1 MGIDGT
7 GNNRPREPLT
17 ARRPTVAPPPEAPP
31 APANVAPKPAANA
44 VPSNAQSTFDRTTPR
59 EGPQL
64 APPASSLL
72 TENARDA
79 QANCLDKAADWV
91 DKATPALRA
100 RSELVFLKDTR
111 PGQEGQSGHVVVR
124 QGERVVDPSSGKSYD
139 NLQAFLKDQP
149 QYRQSGTL
157 SANSAHKIF
166 SAAPGSAER
175 QKAITDAK
183 VAPELQR
190 MMVADSPP
198 GTTTASAPQKPAT
211 PPYTA
216 EQASKDATA
225 LYEATDG
232 GVFGAGTDEDKIFQ
246 TLEGKTPEQI
256 NLIRQSYKDHYNK
269 DLDAKLEDELGGDD
283 WKRAQALLSADAPK
297 NDAVVIQSELD
308 GVFGSSEEVLKTLE
322 KRSPD
327 ERKAIAQ
334 KFAELNGGA
343 PAGQSAEDFMLS
355 KLGKELDTDEM
366 SRARSLLGASQ
377 AQTPQQKLELETQAL
392 KDGLKRDMDGLGTDE
407 DRIFERLEK
416 ATPEQRA
423 LLAQDP
429 AVASRLKDE
438 LGGEDYD
445 RAMGLLQGNPG
456 QADAAR
462 IRESMSGWTGA
473 DEKGVRKVLEGKTP
487 DQLTAIKAEYEK
499 QTGKSLES
507 EIRGWGGADADVTLR
522 LLNPPAPGDKKAQA
536 EAAAEKL
543 QLAMDGAGTDEE
555 AIRQTLEGKSKPE
568 LDDIAAA
575 YKQKYGKDL
584 RAELD
589 SELDGRDQLEL
600 LNQNYDLGAVD
611 PNDPNAAQERVRRLR
626 EQQANESGFGTW
638 VLDGVQRTFKGE
650 SDNDRINRDLT
661 RADTAIKSGD
671 TQRANTLTG
680 YAADDVKSL
689 QTSKDSLADG
699 AASAAVVVVTTAA
712 VIGTGGAAT
721 PLAIAGY
728 AALGAATRVGTY
740 AALQGDA
747 AGGQELLRQAGIGAV
762 EGGTAVLP
770 VGKGAGAVTAGA
782 RTGATTAAK
791 EVATTAVRE
800 TVETSVKA
808 AVVQGAKEGAVGG
821 AAGGAFDAATRSE
834 TWENG
839 VGDGLVQVGKRAVI
853 DGTVGAVTGGVV
865 GAGTAKAGQ
874 LFREVRGKGGALQT
888 DGPNIRFTTSEGR
901 VFEGTVTPENAKDVL
916 KIVKA
921 ADLRTGKTTGSYE
934 VRQAILERSGGKV
947 GTFEAFTV
955 GEPPKDGSLWKWL
968 EEPKNWVPE
977 RREFQQKLLNTELDK
992 AQTLSDRLEPNTV
1005 YALRG
1010 NTAAGK
1016 TTAVK
1021 NDPHLKSK
1029 VLDDQGELSGALNPD
1044 PIKAQIAEQHGGKI
1058 STSQAHV
1065 EGSIISQ
1072 RVENEMLSRPNSSV
1086 VYDKRFAGESDI
1098 PRMLKAVEGRN
1109 VKIVD
1114 LEVPLETSSVRVLM
1128 RNPGTADP
1136 LVPFDA
1142 VEGGFKGVRQNRA
1155 ELLAGRP
1162 GEFKGVI
1169 ENEKI
1174 TDYKLLVTDSS
1185 GKQVLVAEKRGGTW
1199 FGPDTPEKQALFNKA
1214 VTENPAAEADRV
1226 KNTII
1231 DDAFIDRQVGGITNP
1246 DFAQKMRARLTEYKG
1261 KTLGEALEQHSKKTA

>member
-1 MGIDGT
+1 M
-7 GNNRPREPLT
+7 
-17 ARRPTVAPPPEAPP
+17 VAPPPPP
-31 APANVAPKPAANA
+31 PPPPEPKPAANA
-44 VPSNAQSTFDRTTPR
+44 VPNNAQSTFEQGVSR

-64 APPASSLL
+64 APQASSLL
-72 TENARDA
+72 TENTQDA
-79 QANCLDKAADWV
+79 QANCLDKAAEWV
-91 DKATPALRA
+91 DTATPALRA

-111 PGQEGQSGHVVVR
+111 PGQEGQTGHVVVR

-139 NLQAFLKDQP
+139 NLQAFLKAAP
-149 QYRQSGTL
+149 QYKQSGTL
-157 SANSAHKIF
+157 SGTSAHKIF
-166 SAAPGSAER
+166 SAAPGSPER

-190 MMVADSPP
+190 MMVADSAP
-198 GTTTASAPQKPAT
+198 GTTTAIPAKAPAAPA
-211 PPYTA
+211 YTA

-232 GVFGAGTDEDKIFQ
+232 GVTGWGTDEDKIFQ
-246 TLEGKTPEQI
+246 TLEGKTPEQV
-256 NLIRQSYKDHYNK
+256 NLIRQAYKDHYNK
-269 DLDAKLEDELGGDD
+269 DLDAKLQDELGGDD
-283 WKRAQALLSADAPK
+283 WKRAEAMLKGDTAK

-334 KFAELNGGA
+334 KFAEQNGGV
-343 PAGQSAEDFMLS
+343 PAGQTAEDVMLS
-355 KLGKELDTDEM
+355 KLGKELDSDEM
-366 SRARSLLGASQ
+366 SRARSLLGAAQ

-423 LLAQDP
+423 LLAKDP
-429 AVASRLKDE
+429 AVAARLKDE
-438 LGGEDYD
+438 LGSEDYD
-445 RAMGLLQGNPG
+445 RAMGLLQGTPG

-462 IRESMSGWTGA
+462 IRDAMSGWTGA

-487 DQLTAIKAEYEK
+487 AQLDAIKSEYQR
-499 QTGKSLES
+499 QTGKSLET
-507 EIRGWGGADADVTLR
+507 EIRNWGGADADVTLR
-522 LLNPPAPGDKKAQA
+522 LLNPPAAGDKKAQA

-543 QLAMDGAGTDEE
+543 HLAMDGVGTDED

-575 YKQKYGKDL
+575 YQQKYGKDL

-589 SELDGRDQLEL
+589 SELDGRDEFEL
-600 LNQNYDLGAVD
+600 LKQNYDLGAVD
-611 PNDPNAAQERVRRLR
+611 PNDPNAAQERTRRLR
-626 EQQANESGFGTW
+626 EVQQNESGFGTW
-638 VLDGVQRTFKGE
+638 VLGGVQRTLKGE
-650 SDNDRINRDLT
+650 SDNDRINNNLT
-661 RADTAIKSGD
+661 RAETAIQAGD

-680 YAADDVKSL
+680 YATDDVKSL

-728 AALGAATRVGTY
+728 AALGAGTRVGTY

-770 VGKGAGAVTAGA
+770 AGKGAGAVTAGA
-782 RTGATTAAK
+782 RTTATTAAK
-791 EVATTAVRE
+791 EVAGTAVRE

-808 AVVQGAKEGAVGG
+808 AAIQGAKEGAVGG
-821 AAGGAFDAATRSE
+821 AAGGAFDAATQSE
-834 TWENG
+834 TWDNG
-839 VGDGLVQVGKRAVI
+839 VVDGLGKVGKRAVI
-853 DGTVGAVTGGVV
+853 DGTVGAATGGVV

-874 LFREVRGKGGALQT
+874 LFREVRGKGGALEV

-901 VFEGTVTPENAKDVL
+901 VFEGAVTPENAQDVL

-921 ADLRTGKTTGSYE
+921 ADLRTGKTAGSYE

-947 GTFEAFTV
+947 ATYEAFTI
-955 GEPPKDGSLWKWL
+955 GEPPKGEAMWKWV
-968 EEPKNWVPE
+968 EEPKNWMPE
-977 RREFQQKLLNTELDK
+977 RREFQQQLLQSEVAK

-1021 NDPHLKSK
+1021 SDPHLKSK
-1029 VLDDQGELSGALNPD
+1029 VLDSHGELSGALNPD
-1044 PIKAQIAEQHGGKI
+1044 PIKEQLAKAQGGKI

-1065 EGSIISQ
+1065 EGSVISQ
-1072 RVENEMLSRPNSSV
+1072 KVEAEMLSRPNSSV
-1086 VYDKRFAGESDI
+1086 VYDKRFAGKTDI
-1098 PRMLKAVEGRN
+1098 PRMLEAIGDRN

-1136 LVPFDA
+1136 LVPFGA
-1142 VEGGFKGVRQNRA
+1142 VEGGFKGVRENRL
-1155 ELLAGRP
+1155 ELLMGRE
-1162 GEFKGVI
+1162 GSFQGVI
-1169 ENEKI
+1169 ENPKI
-1174 TDYKLLVTDSS
+1174 TDYKLMVTDSS
-1185 GKQVLVAEKRGGTW
+1185 GKQVLVAEKRNGTW
-1199 FGPDTPEKQALFNKA
+1199 MPPDTAEKQALYDRA
-1214 VTENPAAEADRV
+1214 VKESPAAEAERV
-1226 KNTII
+1226 KNTVI
-1231 DDAFIDRQVGGITNP
+1231 DDAFINRQVGAITDP
-1246 DFAQKMRARLTEYKG
+1246 GFAQKMRARLTEYKG
-1261 KTLGEALEQHSKKTA
+1261 KTLGDALEEHSKRTQ

>member
-7 GNNRPREPLT
+7 GNNRPRQPVT
-17 ARRPTVAPPPEAPP
+17 AQPPVVAPPPPPPPPP
-31 APANVAPKPAANA
+31 APPANVATRPAANE
-44 VPSNAQSTFDRTTPR
+44 QSTFDRTAPR

-72 TENARDA
+72 TENTQDA

-91 DKATPALRA
+91 DTATPALRA

-111 PGQEGQSGHVVVR
+111 PGQEGQTGHVIVR

-139 NLQAFLKDQP
+139 NLQAFLKEQP
-149 QYRQSGTL
+149 QYKQSGTL
-157 SANSAHKIF
+157 SGTSAHKIF
-166 SAAPGSAER
+166 SAPPGSPER
-175 QKAITDAK
+175 QKAIADAK
-183 VAPELQR
+183 VSPELQR

-198 GTTTASAPQKPAT
+198 GTTPASPAQAPAAPA
-211 PPYTA
+211 YTA

-232 GVFGAGTDEDKIFQ
+232 GITGWGTDEDKIFQ
-246 TLEGKTPEQI
+246 TLEGKTPEQV
-256 NLIRQSYKDHYNK
+256 NLIRQAYKDHYNK
-269 DLDAKLEDELGGDD
+269 DLDAKLQDELGGDD
-283 WKRAQALLSADAPK
+283 WTRAQAMLKGDTAK

-308 GVFGSSEEVLKTLE
+308 GVFGSSEAVLKTLE
-322 KRSPD
+322 KRSPE

-334 KFAELNGGA
+334 KFAEQNGGA

-355 KLGKELDTDEM
+355 KLGKELDSDEM

-423 LLAQDP
+423 LLAKDP
-429 AVASRLKDE
+429 AVAARLKDE
-438 LGGEDYD
+438 LGSEDYD
-445 RAMGLLQGNPG
+445 RAMGLLQGTPG

-462 IRESMSGWTGA
+462 IRDAMSGWTGA

-487 DQLTAIKAEYEK
+487 AQLDAIKSEYQR

-543 QLAMDGAGTDEE
+543 NLAMDGLGTDED

-575 YKQKYGKDL
+575 YKEKYGKDL

-589 SELDGRDQLEL
+589 SELDGRDELEL
-600 LNQNYDLGAVD
+600 LKQNYDLGAVD
-611 PNDPNAAQERVRRLR
+611 ANDPNAAQERTRRLR
-626 EQQANESGFGTW
+626 EQQANESGFGSW
-638 VLDGVQRTFKGE
+638 VLGGVQRTIKGE
-650 SDNDRINRDLT
+650 SDNDRINNNLA
-661 RADTAIKSGD
+661 RAETAIQAGD

-680 YAADDVKSL
+680 YGADDVKSL

-791 EVATTAVRE
+791 EVAGTAVRE

-808 AVVQGAKEGAVGG
+808 AAIQGAKEGAVGG

-839 VGDGLVQVGKRAVI
+839 VVNGFVEVGKRAAI
-853 DGTVGAVTGGVV
+853 DGTVGAATGGVV

-874 LFREVRGKGGALQT
+874 LIREVRAKGALET
-888 DGPNIRFTTSEGR
+888 NGPNIRFTTSEGR

-916 KIVKA
+916 KLVKA
-921 ADLRTGKTTGSYE
+921 ADLRTGKTAGSYE

-947 GTFEAFTV
+947 STFEAFTV
-955 GEPPKDGSLWKWL
+955 GEPPKDGSLWTWL

-977 RREFQQKLLNTELDK
+977 RRELQQKLLNTELDK

-1021 NDPHLKSK
+1021 SDPHLKSK
-1029 VLDDQGELSGALNPD
+1029 VLDEHGELSGALNPD
-1044 PIKAQIAEQHGGKI
+1044 PIKAKIAEAHDGKI

-1072 RVENEMLSRPNSSV
+1072 RVENEMLSRPGSSV

-1136 LVPFDA
+1136 LVPFEA
-1142 VEGGFKGVRQNRA
+1142 VEGGFKGVRQNRL
-1155 ELLAGRP
+1155 ELLMGRE
-1162 GEFKGVI
+1162 GEFQGVI
-1169 ENEKI
+1169 NNPKI
-1174 TDYKLLVTDSS
+1174 TDYKLMVTDNT
-1185 GKQVLVAEKRGGTW
+1185 GKQVLVAEKRNGTW
-1199 FGPDTPEKQALFNKA
+1199 HGPDTAEKQALFDRA
-1214 VTENPAAEADRV
+1214 VMESPAAEAARV
-1226 KNTII
+1226 KNTVI
-1231 DDAFIDRQVGGITNP
+1231 DDAFIDRQVGAITDP
-1246 DFAQKMRARLTEYKG
+1246 GFAQKMRARLTEYKG
-1261 KTLGEALEQHSKKTA
+1261 KTLGEALEQHSKKTE